1 MSVYGLSIVHVH
13 SFLSFIRFFLLLN
26 ISFIVD
32 RVHFPCY
39 AITTINVAMIDIA
52 MTVVALSVGDKTHS

>member
-39 AITTINVAMIDIA
+39 AITTIDIA